1 MPLIESV
8 MSENTE
14 RTNGDGRDESG
25 RFLTGNNGG
34 GRPRGSRNK
43 LGEQFVSDLYAEWQ
57 KSGAVALK
65 RMSQDDPTAFVR
77 VVAGILPREFDA
89 TLSVDV
95 DLFAECRDFA
105 TTFRLARSVIGA
117 EIEDQALIEVGTN
130 E

>member
-1 MPLIESV
+1 MR
-8 MSENTE
+8 ENTE

-43 LGEQFVSDLYAEWQ
+43 LGEQFVSDLYSEWQ
-57 KSGAVALK
+57 KSGAAALK

-77 VVAGILPREFDA
+77 VVAGILPREIDA

-105 TTFRLARSVIGA
+105 AAFRLARSVIGA
-117 EIEDQALIEVGTN
+117 EIEAEDQRLINT
-130 E
+130 